1 MKRAE
6 AAALVRTAN
15 RDDIGEGVG
24 SRESDDAARYCAG
37 VCGGGGTKPVC
48 EHAWVRKKGG

>member
-24 SRESDDAARYCAG
+24 VGSRMMLRG
-37 VCGGGGTKPVC
+37 I
-48 EHAWVRKKGG
+48 VRECVAEEVPSLSVNMPG